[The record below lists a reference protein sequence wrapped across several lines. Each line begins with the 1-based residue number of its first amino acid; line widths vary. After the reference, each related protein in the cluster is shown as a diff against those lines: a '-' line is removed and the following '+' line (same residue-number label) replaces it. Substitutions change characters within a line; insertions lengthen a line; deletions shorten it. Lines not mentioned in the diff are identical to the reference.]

1 MMYVTELNNT
11 KQDRI
16 RKALISNGISKDD
29 LERAMNSKIA
39 DLQELLDIDENGDIR
54 MSILDQIRQIKEDN
68 TYDRAV
74 VDEIADKME
83 ELIGPAEMWNTLRP
97 GFEQSELLENL
108 EYIAKEN
115 DL

>member
-29 LERAMNSKIA
+29 LDRAMNSKIA

-83 ELIGPAEMWNTLRP
+83 ELIGPAEMWNTIRP